1 MINSISATLDLKFQ
15 LITYIATLVTGSPP
29 YYILVPSLLSR
40 ATVKLPGSK
49 VLLSTHITK
58 ALARSQPGEKM
69 AVAYPQS
76 QG

>member
-15 LITYIATLVTGSPP
+15 LIAYIATLFTGSPP
-29 YYILVPSLLSR
+29 YILVPSLLSR

-69 AVAYPQS
+69 AAAYPQL